1 MPTHYKGT
9 SKEQLALNTYIKLT
23 RATDAVAS
31 HLFPGGKYHGLTV
44 SQFGTLE
51 ALLHLGPMCQGVIG
65 DKILKSSGNMTM
77 VVDNLEK
84 QGLVRR
90 ERDVEDRRQV
100 IVHLTDKGEA
110 MIGGLFADHFSVI
123 VDQFGQLT
131 AEEQETLGD
140 LLKKLG
146 TGND

>member
-90 ERDVEDRRQV
+90 ERDAEDRRQV
-100 IVHLTDKGEA
+100 IVHLTDKGED
-110 MIGGLFADHFSVI
+110 MIGGLFSDHLSVI